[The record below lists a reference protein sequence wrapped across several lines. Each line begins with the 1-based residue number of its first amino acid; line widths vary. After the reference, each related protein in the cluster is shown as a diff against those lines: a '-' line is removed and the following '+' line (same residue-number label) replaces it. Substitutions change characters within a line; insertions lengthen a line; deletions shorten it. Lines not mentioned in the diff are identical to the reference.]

1 MQNSYCFKNLLEQP
15 GDKISGRHGFNS
27 IALMIA
33 ISLLSLCGCSG
44 NENSTATSQ
53 TFERHVID
61 TNPPVKPLSP
71 GESIKKIQLPPGFHV
86 ELVASEPMVQ
96 EPVAICLDGNGRM
109 YVAEMN
115 TYMEDA
121 NATGEFEP
129 ASRIK
134 LLEDTNG
141 DGKMDK
147 STVFVD
153 SLVLPRTILAVGD
166 QLLVSVTNVQHI
178 WAYRDTNG
186 DGKAD
191 EKKIVFKNDVL
202 DVRNLEHQNG
212 AFYWN
217 LDNWIYPSRDN
228 LRYKYKNGMLQADT
242 MVDNMIGQ
250 WGLTSDN
257 YGRLFYSEAGPGLP
271 AVQIQQMPAYGSL
284 NFADQYSNDFTKPWP
299 IIGTLD
305 AQGGRRALRPE
316 DNTLKEFTSGCGQS
330 IFRGDRM
337 PNDMQGDYFIAE
349 PVGRII
355 KRGKVINRDGK
366 IYIED
371 AYKEKD
377 WLASADMNFRPVNT
391 YTGPDGCFYIVD
403 MYHGIIQES
412 EWTKPDSYLGQFI
425 AKKELF
431 KNRGMGRIYRVI
443 HDDYK
448 PDNRRP
454 NMLNEPVSKLATYLD
469 HPNGW
474 WRDNAQQLI
483 IFRNDRSVVPA
494 LKAMAT
500 GGQANLQNKPGGLA
514 RIHALWT
521 LEGLEAMD
529 KPTLIRAFG
538 DADAQVRKTA
548 VWISEMYIKQND
560 KEILD
565 QLEKLKDDP
574 SADVRIQMSLSL
586 RGHKSAK
593 ARAIVNDLLANNKNN
608 EMMQFSFTTFVE
620 AQKTKEEEARRTK
633 NLSPA
638 DRELVRNGSVIYKQ
652 LCVNCH
658 GEGGKGIRIGGKEMP
673 APPLA
678 GSPRV
683 RGDKIMNIQLLLLG
697 LQGPVDGK
705 NYPNT
710 MPAMSGNDDKWI
722 ASVLSYIRNSSELGN
737 KASVV
742 TPEEVKRVRANSPK
756 EIPGG
761 MTLQLLEIFKLGRAE
776 RANWDR
782 SAKEDVKKE
791 KPSKDKKDK
800 QS

>member
-1 MQNSYCFKNLLEQP
+1 MDLKKYSLRGACIITAMFALLLYACTNNNSNKAGPN
-15 GDKISGRHGFNS
+15 
-27 IALMIA
+27 A
-33 ISLLSLCGCSG
+33 
-44 NENSTATSQ
+44 
-53 TFERHVID
+53 FERVVVD

-71 GESIKKIQLPPGFHV
+71 EESIKKIQLPPGFYV

-96 EPVAICLDGNGRM
+96 EPVAVCWDGNGRM

-115 TYMEDA
+115 TYMKDA
-121 NATGEFEP
+121 SATGEFE
-129 ASRIK
+129 ATSRIK
-134 LLEDTNG
+134 LLEDTDG

-153 SLVLPRTILAVGD
+153 SLLLPRTILAVGD
-166 QLLVSVTNVQHI
+166 QLLVGITNVQHI
-178 WAYRDTNG
+178 WSYRDTNG

-212 AFYWN
+212 GFYWN

-228 LRYKYKNGMLQADT
+228 MRYKYKNGMLIADT

-257 YGRLFYSEAGPGLP
+257 YGRVYYSEAGPGLP

-284 NFADQYSNDFTKPWP
+284 NFADQYSKEFTKPWP
-299 IIGTLD
+299 IIGTVD
-305 AQGGRRALRPE
+305 AQGGREALRPE

-330 IFRGDRM
+330 IYRGDRL
-337 PNDMQGDYFIAE
+337 PKDMIGDYFIPE

-355 KRGKVINRDGK
+355 KRGKVINKDGK
-366 IYIED
+366 IFIED

-377 WLASADMNFRPVNT
+377 WLASADMNFRPINT

-412 EWTKPDSYLGQFI
+412 EWTPADSYLGKII
-425 AKKELF
+425 AQKELF
-431 KNRGMGRIYRVI
+431 KNRGMGRIYRVV

-448 PDNRRP
+448 PDNNKP
-454 NMLNEPVSKLATYLD
+454 NMLKETASKLLTYLD

-474 WRDNAQQLI
+474 WRDNAQQLLI
-483 IFRNDRSVVPA
+483 VRNDKTVVPA
-494 LKAMAT
+494 LKEIAT
-500 GGQANLQNKPGGLA
+500 GGQSTLSKKPSELA

-521 LEGLEAMD
+521 LEGMDAMG
-529 KPTLIRAFG
+529 KPTLSHALAG
-538 DADAQVRKTA
+538 ADVPVRKTA

-565 QLEKLKDDP
+565 QLAKMKDDA
-574 SADVRIQMSLSL
+574 SADVRIQLSLSL
-586 RGHKSAK
+586 RSFKNEQAQNILK
-593 ARAIVNDLLANNKNN
+593 DLLAANKNN
-608 EMMQFSFTTFVE
+608 EMMQFSYTTFTE
-620 AQKTKEEEARRTK
+620 AQKTKAAEEQRTK

-638 DRELVRNGSVIYKQ
+638 DRELVTNGAVIYKQ
-652 LCVNCH
+652 LCVSCH
-658 GEGGKGIRIGGKEMP
+658 GEGGKGITIGGKEMP

-678 GSPRV
+678 GSPRL
-683 RGDKIMNIQLLLLG
+683 RGDKIMNIQLLLYG

-705 NYPNT
+705 TYPNT
-710 MPAMSGNDDKWI
+710 MPPMASNDDKWI
-722 ASVLSYIRNSSELGN
+722 ASVLSYVRNSSELGN
-737 KASVV
+737 KSSVV
-742 TPEEVKRVRANSPK
+742 TEEEVKTVRANSPK

-761 MTLQLLEIFKLGRAE
+761 ISLQLLEIFKLGRAE
-776 RANWDR
+776 NTNWD
-782 SAKEDVKKE
+782 KKR
-791 KPSKDKKDK
+791 
-800 QS
+800 Q